1 MGLLD
6 SLLAASQGGGLLGGL
21 PASWPWQPG
30 PGGSTQDLLPALQNA
45 PDAANG
51 GALAPPVNGAVA
63 APPQPAPPQPAPAA
77 AALPAALGGNPPAGF
92 LDQLNSGLQSLAHG
106 GSLLGA
112 LTGNLT
118 DRSTLAQQNLN
129 AQFEAAR
136 DVLRQSGLSDQQATS
151 RAMLAVMN
159 PEAGKAIFAA
169 ALANDG
175 KPAGAADAT
184 GASPRGQSLAP
195 GVKADAPAT
204 DHASKPKAGL
214 PATPPA
220 SGAAASVL
228 QADPGARASETVQP
242 AVVAADPSTAD
253 RTAPGLQAPAAGK
266 TAKPTLR
273 QSRQPQLPQGP
284 QAATSLFGLMPPARM
299 APSAPI
305 FAVARKPIDLSLPG
319 AAAANPAPI
328 FPRR

>member
-1 MGLLD
+1 M
-6 SLLAASQGGGLLGGL
+6 
-21 PASWPWQPG
+21 
-30 PGGSTQDLLPALQNA
+30 
-45 PDAANG
+45 
-51 GALAPPVNGAVA
+51 
-63 APPQPAPPQPAPAA
+63 
-77 AALPAALGGNPPAGF
+77 
-92 LDQLNSGLQSLAHG
+92 NSGLQSIAHG

-118 DRSTLAQQNLN
+118 DRSTLAQQNLK

-151 RAMLAVMN
+151 RAMLAVIN

-175 KPAGAADAT
+175 KPAGAADAN

-228 QADPGARASETVQP
+228 QADPGARASEIVQP

-266 TAKPTLR
+266 TAKQTPR

-319 AAAANPAPI
+319 AAVANPAPI